1 MSAPRLQP
9 TRVLAPNCMLS
20 CTPSAVWDRTC
31 YQLSVVLSRY
41 EGEFHN
47 GYVNGLGQYAGVNGE
62 VYRGEWMY
70 GKRHG

>member
-1 MSAPRLQP
+1 MHPVCSPRG
-9 TRVLAPNCMLS
+9 VLVPNCMLS
-20 CTPSAVWDRTC
+20 CTPSAVWASTC

-47 GYVNGLGQYAGVNGE
+47 GYVNGLGQYTGVNGE